1 MEGASIV
8 DEKTVEESPVYTT
21 TPPIDYIKALDEF
34 IDICDAERQQVDKKW
49 PDHSIRA
56 LVRQCVAI
64 LTRMAYPGDE
74 KKIFK
79 ADWLF
84 IAENLGALASADGN
98 LGKMI
103 AQANKYAE
111 HGTIFHP
118 FEDAH
123 EAMVCNIRDLCL
135 ALVTQKKGEEDS
147 EQEKILDKL
156 MEFQKTWFSEVQL
169 TEKWKALIEER
180 EGGETTEK
188 IAENSPSKRAKI
200 E

>member
-8 DEKTVEESPVYTT
+8 DEKTIEESPVY
-21 TPPIDYIKALDEF
+21 IDYVKALDEF
-34 IDICDAERQQVDKKW
+34 IDICDTGRSQVDKKW

-64 LTRMAYPGDE
+64 LTRLAYPGDE

-84 IAENLGALASADGN
+84 IAETLGALASADGN

-103 AQANKYAE
+103 DQANKYAE

-135 ALVTQKKGEEDS
+135 ALATQKEDLD
-147 EQEKILDKL
+147 QNLDKL
-156 MEFQKTWFSEVQL
+156 MGFQKTWFSEVQL
-169 TEKWKALIEER
+169 TEKWRALVEER
-180 EGGETTEK
+180 EGDSTRT
-188 IAENSPSKRAKI
+188 KRAKI